1 MALPT
6 PRRVLIG
13 LLALFS
19 TAALV
24 TIFFVRHKTPSHDRN
39 WKIEHSR
46 LPKAAVEDDRVHI
59 QNVRNFRYDAAGRV
73 VRPIYEDRT
82 YSLVDLE
89 SVWYGI
95 SHFGDYGLAHT
106 FLSFGFEDGRYLAVS
121 IEARQEMGESY
132 SPIQGM
138 LRRYELIYVI
148 GDERDIIGLRTHIR
162 QERVYLYPLT
172 LSAETARTLFTDML
186 RIADGIRLTP
196 RFYHTITDNCTVGII
211 RHARQISALR
221 RFFDYRVLLPGY
233 SDRLGYAYGFI
244 SNELPLAKLR
254 KAVRI
259 HPEGF
264 ALDDPDFHEQIRGR

>member
-1 MALPT
+1 MLSGLLTMAL
-6 PRRVLIG
+6 
-13 LLALFS
+13 
-19 TAALV
+19 
-24 TIFFVRHKTPSHDRN
+24 FVWRKTPSHNRN

-46 LPKAAVEDDRVHI
+46 LPVAAVDGDRVQI
-59 QNVRNFRYDAAGRV
+59 QHVRNFRYDAAGRV
-73 VRPIYEDRT
+73 VRPTYEDRI
-82 YSLVDLE
+82 YSLAELA

-121 IEARQEMGESY
+121 IEARQEMGETY

-172 LSAETARTLFTDML
+172 LSVETARILFADML

-211 RHARQISALR
+211 RHARQISAFR

-233 SDRLGYAYGFI
+233 SDRLGYAYRFI
-244 SNELPLAKLR
+244 PDDLPLAKLR
-254 KAVRI
+254 EAVRI

-264 ALDDPDFHEQIRGR
+264 AVDDPDFYDRIRGR

>member
-13 LLALFS
+13 LLASFS

-24 TIFFVRHKTPSHDRN
+24 TGFFIWGKTPSHDRN
-39 WKIEHSR
+39 WKTEHNR
-46 LPKAAVEDDRVHI
+46 LPVAAMEGDRVHI
-59 QNVRNFRYDAAGRV
+59 QHARNFRYNGAGRV
-73 VRPIYEDRT
+73 VRPRYEDRT
-82 YSLVDLE
+82 YSLAEIE

-95 SHFGDYGLAHT
+95 SHFGKYGLAHT
-106 FLSFGFEDGRYLAVS
+106 FLSFGFKDGRYLAVS
-121 IEARQEMGESY
+121 IEARQEVGESY
-132 SPIQGM
+132 SPILGM

-162 QERVYLYPLT
+162 RERVYLYPLT
-172 LSAETARTLFTDML
+172 LSAETARVLFTDIL
-186 RIADGIRLTP
+186 RIADAIRLTP

-211 RHARQISALR
+211 RHARQISAFR

-244 SNELPLAKLR
+244 PDNLPLAQLR
-254 KAVRI
+254 KDVLI
-259 HPEGF
+259 HSEGF
-264 ALDDPDFHEQIRGR
+264 TPDDPDFHDRIRGR